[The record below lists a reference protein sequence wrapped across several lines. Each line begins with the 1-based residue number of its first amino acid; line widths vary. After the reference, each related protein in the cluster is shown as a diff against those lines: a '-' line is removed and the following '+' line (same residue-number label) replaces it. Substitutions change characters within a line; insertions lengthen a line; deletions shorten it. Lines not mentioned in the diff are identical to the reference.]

1 MSAAA
6 SYAQT
11 RAPHQRRICDADS
24 HLMETLD
31 WLAGYADAKTKA
43 RLVGLHLDAGGA
55 LAEKAIQ
62 KAAARRADAAATAE
76 LEGGDIIAG
85 PKGWAAFGASTTDER
100 KRALD
105 RLGFDRQF
113 VFSTFAGSQFLRSD
127 DADLKYGGARAHNRG
142 IADFCG
148 ADGRMI
154 PVAILPLEDPAR
166 AVSEIN
172 AALKDA
178 CGAFWIAAGPAGD
191 KSPGHPDLDP
201 VWARLAEARA
211 PFVLHIGQ
219 GTRTLAKALE
229 NAGVER
235 PKDWLGG
242 GENIRILDYM
252 VLPHAPEMFLSA
264 VIFHGVF
271 ARHPNLMG
279 GVIELGAGWVPSF
292 LARLDMG
299 ARFFM
304 KSDPQVQALA
314 AKPSEIAR
322 QHLRFTP
329 FAGEDVGSL
338 IRLTGPELYLFSS
351 DFPHPEGGK
360 DPIGKFEATLEGF
373 AEDTKAAF
381 YSGNFE
387 TLMGA

>member
-1 MSAAA
+1 MTAAA
-6 SYAQT
+6 SYAQA
-11 RAPHQRRICDADS
+11 RLPQRRICDADS

-31 WLAGYADAKTKA
+31 WLAGYADARTKA

-55 LAEKAIQ
+55 MAEKAIA
-62 KAAARRADAAATAE
+62 KAEERRRDPVATAE
-76 LEGGDIIAG
+76 LADNVIAG

-100 KRALD
+100 KQALD
-105 RLGFDRQF
+105 RLGFARQF

-142 IADFCG
+142 MADFCG
-148 ADGRMI
+148 GDARMI
-154 PVAILPLEDPAR
+154 PVGILPLEDPAR
-166 AVSEIN
+166 AVAEVE
-172 AALKDA
+172 AGLKDG
-178 CGAFWIAAGPAGD
+178 CGAFWVAAGPAGD
-191 KSPGHPDLDP
+191 RSPGHPDLDP

-229 NAGVER
+229 NNGVER

-271 ARHPNLMG
+271 SRHPNLMG
-279 GVIELGAGWVPSF
+279 GVVELGAGWVPSF
-292 LARLDMG
+292 LARLDLG

-304 KSDPQVQALA
+304 KSDPQVQALGA
-314 AKPSEIAR
+314 RPSEVAR
-322 QHLRFTP
+322 RHLRFTP
-329 FAGEDVGSL
+329 FAGEDVGTL

-360 DPIGKFEATLEGF
+360 DPIGKFEETLQGVG
-373 AEDTKAAF
+373 EDVRDAF
-381 YSGNFE
+381 YAGNFE
-387 TLMGA
+387 ALMGAR